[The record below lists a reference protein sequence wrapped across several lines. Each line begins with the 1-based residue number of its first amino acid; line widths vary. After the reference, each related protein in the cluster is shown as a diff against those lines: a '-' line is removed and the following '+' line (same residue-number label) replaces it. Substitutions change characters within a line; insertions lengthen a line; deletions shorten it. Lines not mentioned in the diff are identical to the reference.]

1 VSPLTIEQFLDRPL
15 SPLGGVPELT
25 QLTAQIAAQP
35 LEETVADLRRVI
47 KARAVTI
54 EDQRRLHVLISEL
67 YHRCTDADLDL
78 VGRLRAEIVA
88 AYEVGRS
95 GVLLR
100 DEGRR

>member
-1 VSPLTIEQFLDRPL
+1 VTLTIAQFLDRPL

-25 QLTAQIAAQP
+25 QLTAEIAAQP
-35 LEETVADLRRVI
+35 LHETVTDLRRVI
-47 KARAVTI
+47 KARAVGI

-67 YHRCTDADLDL
+67 YHRCPEADLTL
-78 VGRLRAEIVA
+78 VGRLRAEVTA

-100 DEGRR
+100 DGERG